1 MINMEKYEVIDP
13 SKDEGKFIVDKKVVN
28 RLTSIFSSIQGDKYN
43 KKSNKGK
50 INIKNYINY
59 RVDKSQTK
67 FFDKVKQIQG
77 GTIIVLVDGSGT
89 MRFDGR
95 MAKCRNLVSSLF
107 ASLEKS
113 SNINFKVYVYG
124 GSFTNRH
131 ILAIKEINSLD
142 ECKLLTHD
150 SYYNG
155 STPTHYATDYVLEQ
169 NKDIIGKKMLITI
182 TDGKPEVWHKNK
194 QFNDPEINEKT
205 KQSYVKAEN
214 MGFNIFGISIDIRSN
229 DEENF
234 KKIFRQKY
242 VNIVDLE
249 QMKTRLVRKIEDFT
263 KTLQ

>member
-28 RLTSIFSSIQGDKYN
+28 RLTSVFSSIQGDKYN

-95 MAKCRNLVSSLF
+95 MAKCRNLGSSLF

-113 SNINFKVYVYG
+113 SIFAA
-124 GSFTNRH
+124 
-131 ILAIKEINSLD
+131 LIKTSSLV
-142 ECKLLTHD
+142 K
-150 SYYNG
+150 
-155 STPTHYATDYVLEQ
+155 
-169 NKDIIGKKMLITI
+169 IGL
-182 TDGKPEVWHKNK
+182 VV
-194 QFNDPEINEKT
+194 Q
-205 KQSYVKAEN
+205 
-214 MGFNIFGISIDIRSN
+214 
-229 DEENF
+229 
-234 KKIFRQKY
+234 
-242 VNIVDLE
+242 
-249 QMKTRLVRKIEDFT
+249 LVRIPACHAGGRGFESRPDRKPIWLWD
-263 KTLQ
+263 

>member
-1 MINMEKYEVIDP
+1 MINMEKYEVIEP
-13 SKDEGKFIVDKKVVN
+13 ERQTHEFVIDKKVVN

-59 RVDKSQTK
+59 RLDKSQTK
-67 FFDKVKQIQG
+67 FFDKVKQLQG
-77 GTIIVLVDGSGT
+77 GTIIILVDGSGT
-89 MRFDGR
+89 MRFDNR
-95 MAKCRNLVSSLF
+95 MAKCRNLVSSLY

-113 SNINFKVYVYG
+113 TNIDFKVYVYG

-131 ILAIKEINSLD
+131 IMAIKEIKNLD
-142 ECKLLTHD
+142 ECKYLTHD
-150 SYYNG
+150 AYYNG

-182 TDGKPEVWHKNK
+182 TDGIPEVWQNNK
-194 QFNDPEINEKT
+194 RFNDPEINEKT

-214 MGFNIFGISIDIRSN
+214 MGFNIFGISIDIR
-229 DEENF
+229 EQHKENF

-242 VNIVDLE
+242 VNIVELE
-249 QMKTRLVRKIEDFT
+249 QMKTRMVRKIEEFT
-263 KTLQ
+263 KTLE